1 MTGKEHLNSQ
11 LGLNLCNTA
20 VLSVC
25 VMCPKHIEAKL
36 AFNHTSLLPYFN
48 LTFLQLKGLH
58 QKALFLRNE
67 LSSFWHRK
75 SNPEHMYANQIVYN
89 FDQYPQPQEMN
100 LKLS

>member
-1 MTGKEHLNSQ
+1 MDREMTGKEHLNSQ

-48 LTFLQLKGLH
+48 ISPIKRVTSEGII
-58 QKALFLRNE
+58 
-67 LSSFWHRK
+67 
-75 SNPEHMYANQIVYN
+75 PE
-89 FDQYPQPQEMN
+89 
-100 LKLS
+100 K